1 MSEFSF
7 FNLIVTTI
15 APIIIMGWYMY
26 QKDQYKPEPLKAL
39 FITAF
44 AGFLG
49 GFLASLLTKIGM
61 GLTDIQSMTAPT
73 ATTEKFCEVALVLGT
88 GDLIML
94 LILAATV
101 IFNRSFDEQ
110 VDGIVYSVFIA
121 LGFILCQNIIYLLFN
136 DHVLFQEDVLRAL
149 FLIPIYFFY
158 AILSGYYISRVCYRR
173 PRWNWRLI
181 YDLALLLIFPFLCQY
196 LLVLFLIN
204 TEVNLLVWQGLLI
217 FLLLTYVCFL
227 IMSFGIQ
234 RIESHLARD
243 RREGRV

>member
-1 MSEFSF
+1 MSELSF

-15 APIIIMGWYMY
+15 APIIMGWYMY
-26 QKDQYKPEPLKAL
+26 RKDHYKPEPLKAL

-44 AGFLG
+44 VGFLG
-49 GFLASLLTKIGM
+49 GFLASLLTKVCVELPEIY
-61 GLTDIQSMTAPT
+61 SMEGPT
-73 ATTEKFCEVALVLGT
+73 ATSEELSEVALVLGI

-94 LILAATV
+94 VILAATV
-101 IFNRSFDEQ
+101 ILNHSFDEQ

-121 LGFILCQNIIYLLFN
+121 LGFILCQNIIFLLLN
-136 DHVLFQEDVLRAL
+136 EHVIFQEDVLRAL

-158 AILSGYYISRVCYRR
+158 AILSGYYVSRVCYRR

-181 YDLALLLIFPFLCQY
+181 YDLALLLIIPFLCQF

-217 FLLLTYVCFL
+217 FLFLTYVCFL
-227 IMSFGIQ
+227 VMSFGIQ